1 MSGKALI
8 WGAMWKVSEREGF
21 DLGAM
26 WKVSGREGFDL
37 GGDVEGE

>member
-21 DLGAM
+21 DLG
-26 WKVSGREGFDL
+26 
-37 GGDVEGE
+37 GDVEGEWVGRL